1 MIHIRKQYRT
11 AIIISMVVGTI
22 LTLVNQSD
30 VIFSDQPLNWFK
42 VIITYIV
49 PFCVSVYSSYATRIE
64 TTMKR

>member
-1 MIHIRKQYRT
+1 MNYTRKQFKT
-11 AIIISMVVGTI
+11 AVTISLVVGTI